1 MSRSLMEST
10 VYHPKQLLWFIVLHL
25 GVDVHSCFA
34 VFMSS
39 KVLDGLW
46 INTSIEKVGDV
57 SVSQLMWGHIKVQRI
72 SDFGLI
78 FLRHAQR
85 WGNRVF
91 DALTIHILIIV
102 AGLGRPDNYILPYP
116 LKLGCSQRLSI
127 AVCNHIVRMGGFLG
141 FPQTIH
147 QTLGNWNV
155 PFGCFTL

>member
-1 MSRSLMEST
+1 MEST
-10 VYHPKQLLWFIVLHL
+10 IYNPKQLLWFIILHL
-25 GVDVHSCFA
+25 GVDVHSCLA

-78 FLRHAQR
+78 FLGHAQR

-91 DALTIHILIIV
+91 DALPIHILIIV
-102 AGLGRPDNYILPYP
+102 AGLTVSLSTWKHPIYLECFMRRGRPART
-116 LKLGCSQRLSI
+116 SS
-127 AVCNHIVRMGGFLG
+127 
-141 FPQTIH
+141 T
-147 QTLGNWNV
+147 V
-155 PFGCFTL
+155 PTSSPSML

>member
-10 VYHPKQLLWFIVLHL
+10 VYHPKQFFWLIILYFRI
-25 GVDVHSCFA
+25 DVHSCFA

-78 FLRHAQR
+78 FLRHAQC
-85 WGNRVF
+85 WGNCVF
-91 DALTIHILIIV
+91 DALPIHILIIV
-102 AGLGRPDNYILPYP
+102 AGLGGSDNYILPYP

-127 AVCNHIVRMGGFLG
+127 
-141 FPQTIH
+141 T
-147 QTLGNWNV
+147 
-155 PFGCFTL
+155 

>member
-85 WGNRVF
+85 WGNCVS
-91 DALTIHILIIV
+91 ILRSAV
-102 AGLGRPDNYILPYP
+102 ANS
-116 LKLGCSQRLSI
+116 KWVQLS
-127 AVCNHIVRMGGFLG
+127 
-141 FPQTIH
+141 
-147 QTLGNWNV
+147 
-155 PFGCFTL
+155 